1 MYTLIIKR
9 VNEASYMI
17 GTLMNHGCTCVLK
30 EKGGSKKIPV
40 HPEQYV
46 YVQVSNAWIP
56 AILKYSG
63 ERQNWYFEYLPKLP
77 VNGCRVMTK

>member
-1 MYTLIIKR
+1 MAAPVFSKR
-9 VNEASYMI
+9 KAAV
-17 GTLMNHGCTCVLK
+17 
-30 EKGGSKKIPV
+30 KKIPV

>member
-1 MYTLIIKR
+1 
-9 VNEASYMI
+9 MI

-46 YVQVSNAWIP
+46 YVQVSNAGKRLQGYDKI
-56 AILKYSG
+56 K
-63 ERQNWYFEYLPKLP
+63 QN
-77 VNGCRVMTK
+77 T

>member
-1 MYTLIIKR
+1 MAAPVFSKR
-9 VNEASYMI
+9 KAAV
-17 GTLMNHGCTCVLK
+17 
-30 EKGGSKKIPV
+30 KIPV

>member
-1 MYTLIIKR
+1 
-9 VNEASYMI
+9 MI
-17 GTLMNHGCTCVLK
+17 GTLTNHGQTCFLK
-30 EKGGSKKIPV
+30 TADGSKKMPV

-63 ERQNWYFEYLPKLP
+63 EQQNWYFKYLPNLL

>member
-1 MYTLIIKR
+1 
-9 VNEASYMI
+9 MI
-17 GTLMNHGCTCVLK
+17 GTLMNNGRTCVLK
-30 EKGGSKKIPV
+30 ENGGSKKIPV

-56 AILKYSG
+56 AILQYSG
-63 ERQNWYFEYLPKLP
+63 ERQNWYFKYLPKLP